1 MKLLRNLDFLSLVK
15 SNTRKKKTS
24 RKVLPPVNFG
34 IPALPPIGGRP
45 VIFIKYLPGVPDT
58 DTQVQTLQQLPDV
71 LPINGNQA
79 DDSPNDVPEMNKNVD
94 SSSTEV
100 TTAAPVSSDQLS
112 LLFENP
118 SVETHLFVDSPQSLL
133 EEQSLTSVAT
143 KANLREGTKFVFGPT
158 ESEEK
163 NEQDFD
169 ESVTSEGTLSKDQS
183 KLSQLNIFQL
193 PGTFFEADDDRD
205 KENQERLHLIFLY
218 S

>member
-1 MKLLRNLDFLSLVK
+1 M
-15 SNTRKKKTS
+15 
-24 RKVLPPVNFG
+24 
-34 IPALPPIGGRP
+34 
-45 VIFIKYLPGVPDT
+45 
-58 DTQVQTLQQLPDV
+58 
-71 LPINGNQA
+71 
-79 DDSPNDVPEMNKNVD
+79 
-94 SSSTEV
+94 
-100 TTAAPVSSDQLS
+100 
-112 LLFENP
+112 
-118 SVETHLFVDSPQSLL
+118 
-133 EEQSLTSVAT
+133 AT